1 MRYFNIIIV
10 LLMLLSCGGEQ
21 KDDCITKLGKVVSE
35 QRDVLPFDK
44 LYVEDRIKVFLV
56 QDSINYGRI
65 ELNGPSNLL
74 NQIES
79 TVTDNQ
85 LRLIN
90 TNTCNFIRSFNYD
103 INVYVYVKELTEI
116 HLESIAEV
124 VSNDTININFLN
136 IFHPALSDI
145 NLILSGDEV
154 FIRSR
159 NSASTILRGNLR
171 VLKGSIEE
179 ISNLDAQYLVCEE
192 IYIDTHSPLDCYIN
206 ATKGMYL
213 KILNSGN
220 IFYINEPTDYK
231 ILAEQTGSG
240 QLLKK

>member
-10 LLMLLSCGGEQ
+10 LLMLSSCGGEQ
-21 KDDCITKLGKVVSE
+21 KDACITKLGKVVSE

-103 INVYVYVKELTEI
+103 INVYVYIKELTEI

-192 IYIDTHSPLDCYIN
+192 VYIDTHSPLDCYIN

>member
-56 QDSINYGRI
+56 QDSINYGHI

-192 IYIDTHSPLDCYIN
+192 VYIDTHSPLDCYIN

>member
-10 LLMLLSCGGEQ
+10 LLMLSSCGGEQ

-103 INVYVYVKELTEI
+103 INVYVYIKELTEI

-192 IYIDTHSPLDCYIN
+192 VYIDTHSPLDCFIN

>member
-10 LLMLLSCGGEQ
+10 LMMLSSCGGEQ

-56 QDSINYGRI
+56 QDSINYGHI

-103 INVYVYVKELTEI
+103 INVYVYIKELTEI

-192 IYIDTHSPLDCYIN
+192 VYIDTHSPLDCYIN

>member
-10 LLMLLSCGGEQ
+10 LLMLSSCGGEQ
-21 KDDCITKLGKVVSE
+21 KDDCITKLGKVVTE
-35 QRDVLPFDK
+35 QRDVLSFDK

-103 INVYVYVKELTEI
+103 INVYVYIKELTEI

-192 IYIDTHSPLDCYIN
+192 VYIDTHSPLDCYIN

>member
-10 LLMLLSCGGEQ
+10 LMMLSSCGGEQ

-103 INVYVYVKELTEI
+103 INVYVYIKELTEI

-192 IYIDTHSPLDCYIN
+192 VYIDTHSPLDCYIN

>member
-10 LLMLLSCGGEQ
+10 LLMLSSCGGEQ

-44 LYVEDRIKVFLV
+44 LYAEDRIKVFLV

-171 VLKGSIEE
+171 VLKGSVEE

-192 IYIDTHSPLDCYIN
+192 VYIDTHSPLDCYIN

>member
-10 LLMLLSCGGEQ
+10 LLMLSSCGGEQ

-192 IYIDTHSPLDCYIN
+192 VYIDTHSPLDCYIN

-213 KILNSGN
+213 KIFNSGN
-220 IFYINEPTDYK
+220 IFYINEPSDYK
-231 ILAEQTGSG
+231 ILAEQSGSG

>member
-85 LRLIN
+85 MRLIN

-179 ISNLDAQYLVCEE
+179 ISNLEAQYLVCEE

>member
-56 QDSINYGRI
+56 QDSINYGHI

>member
-10 LLMLLSCGGEQ
+10 LLMLSSCGGEQ
-21 KDDCITKLGKVVSE
+21 KDDCITKLGKVVTE
-35 QRDVLPFDK
+35 QRDVLSFDK

-103 INVYVYVKELTEI
+103 INVYVYIKELTEI

-192 IYIDTHSPLDCYIN
+192 VYIDTHSPLDCFIN

-220 IFYINEPTDYK
+220 IFYINEPSDYK

>member
-10 LLMLLSCGGEQ
+10 LMMLSSCGGEQ

-79 TVTDNQ
+79 TVSDNQ

-192 IYIDTHSPLDCYIN
+192 VYIDTHSPLDCYIN

>member
-10 LLMLLSCGGEQ
+10 LLMLSSCGGEQ
-21 KDDCITKLGKVVSE
+21 KDDCITKLGKVVTE

-44 LYVEDRIKVFLV
+44 LYVEDIIKVFLV

-65 ELNGPSNLL
+65 DLNGPSNLL

-179 ISNLDAQYLVCEE
+179 ISNLNAQYLVCEE
-192 IYIDTHSPLDCYIN
+192 VYIDTHSPLDCYIN

-220 IFYINEPTDYK
+220 IFYINEPSDYK
-231 ILAEQTGSG
+231 IVAEQTGSG

>member
-10 LLMLLSCGGEQ
+10 LLMLSSCGGEQ

-56 QDSINYGRI
+56 QDSINYGHI

-179 ISNLDAQYLVCEE
+179 ISNLEAQYLVCEE

>member
-10 LLMLLSCGGEQ
+10 LLMLSSCGGEQ
-21 KDDCITKLGKVVSE
+21 KDDCITKLGKVVTE

-44 LYVEDRIKVFLV
+44 LYVEDIIKVFLV

-65 ELNGPSNLL
+65 DLNGPSNLL

-192 IYIDTHSPLDCYIN
+192 VYIDTHSPLDCYIN

-220 IFYINEPTDYK
+220 IFYINEPSDYK
-231 ILAEQTGSG
+231 ILAEQNGSG

>member
-1 MRYFNIIIV
+1 
-10 LLMLLSCGGEQ
+10 MLSSCGGEQ
-21 KDDCITKLGKVVSE
+21 KDDCITKLGKVVTE

-44 LYVEDRIKVFLV
+44 LYVEDIIKVFLV

-65 ELNGPSNLL
+65 DLNGPSNLL

-116 HLESIAEV
+116 HLESISEV

-192 IYIDTHSPLDCYIN
+192 VYIDTHSPLDCYIN

-220 IFYINEPTDYK
+220 IFYINEPSDYK
-231 ILAEQTGSG
+231 ILAEQNGSG

>member
-10 LLMLLSCGGEQ
+10 LLMLSSCGGEQ

-35 QRDVLPFDK
+35 QRDVIPFDK

-103 INVYVYVKELTEI
+103 INVYVYIKELTEI

-192 IYIDTHSPLDCYIN
+192 VYIDTHSPLDCYIN

>member
-10 LLMLLSCGGEQ
+10 LLMLSSCGGEQ

-192 IYIDTHSPLDCYIN
+192 VYIDTHTPLDCYIN

>member
-56 QDSINYGRI
+56 QDSINYGHI

-192 IYIDTHSPLDCYIN
+192 VYIDTHSPLDCFIN

>member
-1 MRYFNIIIV
+1 MRYFNIIII
-10 LLMLLSCGGEQ
+10 LLMLSSCGGEQ

-35 QRDVLPFDK
+35 QRDVIPFDK

-79 TVTDNQ
+79 TVTDNE

-90 TNTCNFIRSFNYD
+90 TNTCNFVRSFNYD

-192 IYIDTHSPLDCYIN
+192 VYIDTHSPLDCYIN

-220 IFYINEPTDYK
+220 VFYINEPTDYK

>member
-1 MRYFNIIIV
+1 
-10 LLMLLSCGGEQ
+10 MLSSCGGEQ

-56 QDSINYGRI
+56 QDSINHGRI

-103 INVYVYVKELTEI
+103 INVYVYIKELTEI

-192 IYIDTHSPLDCYIN
+192 VYIDTHSPLDCYIN

>member
-179 ISNLDAQYLVCEE
+179 ISNLEAQYLVCEE

>member
-10 LLMLLSCGGEQ
+10 LLMLSSCGGEQ
-21 KDDCITKLGKVVSE
+21 KDDCITKLGKVVTE

-56 QDSINYGRI
+56 QDSINHGRI

-192 IYIDTHSPLDCYIN
+192 VYIDTHSPLDCYIN